1 MHCSKATRQLQ
12 LYMDKQLNLEQTRAL
27 ELHLSTCPACCREYF
42 LLEEINQT
50 LNNMEMVR
58 EPADLTMNIMRRV
71 AVSSQQVAAQEQE
84 ARPLTSFR
92 PSLPEMLTA
101 VALATITMLG
111 IVLEQPSVRSALPIA
126 NGHDPL
132 SLFILSFW
140 HGLVNINT
148 DTIMLFLWVLGTLLG
163 IWITL
168 AVAGSDVR
176 DQWYRAVMDRLPVW

>member
-12 LYMDKQLNLEQTRAL
+12 LYIDKQLNLEQTRAL
-27 ELHLSTCPACCREYF
+27 ELHLSSCSACCREYF
-42 LLEEINQT
+42 LLVEIDQT
-50 LNNMEMVR
+50 LTNMDMVR

-71 AVSSQQVAAQEQE
+71 AVSSQQVAAQEQA

-111 IVLEQPSVRSALPIA
+111 IVLEQPSARAALPIA

-132 SLFILSFW
+132 SLFVLSFW
-140 HGLVNINT
+140 QGLVNINT
-148 DTIMLFLWVLGTLLG
+148 NTIMLFLWILGTLLG

-176 DQWYRAVMDRLPVW
+176 DQWYKAVMDRLPVW